1 MFFMHDNFSN
11 VGLGY
16 GQSLLDLPDV
26 TISNIDLGYGPNLLA
41 SLPSR
46 PTEATGD
53 EQRDAQYVWFLARV
67 IFLR

>member
-1 MFFMHDNFSN
+1 MHHHFSN
-11 VGLGY
+11 IGLGY

-53 EQRDAQYVWFLARV
+53 QQHDAQYVWFLARV